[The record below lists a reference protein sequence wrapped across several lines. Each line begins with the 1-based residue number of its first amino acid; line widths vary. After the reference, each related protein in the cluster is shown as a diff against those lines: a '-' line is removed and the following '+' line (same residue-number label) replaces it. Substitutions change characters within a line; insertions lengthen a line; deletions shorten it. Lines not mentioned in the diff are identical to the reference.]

1 MATPAEIRFRADKAI
16 REGRF
21 QAALELARELY
32 KRDPTPAHQELLR
45 SCQLGRARELHRH
58 GKPRDAAMIL
68 QAALEGPGPHPVEWL
83 SQVAEELAACGQG
96 HTALALLDRL
106 AGTPAHA
113 RVLAR
118 AADAAVQLE

>member
-1 MATPAEIRFRADKAI
+1 PAEIRARADKAI

-32 KRDPTPAHQELLR
+32 KREPTTAHQELVR
-45 SCQLGRARELHRH
+45 GWQLGRGRELRRQ
-58 GKPRDAAMIL
+58 GKPRDAAPVL
-68 QAALEGPGPHPVEWL
+68 QVALEAPGPHPVEWL
-83 SQVAEELAACGQG
+83 SQVAEELAACGQASA
-96 HTALALLDRL
+96 ALGLLAQL

-118 AADAAVQLE
+118 TADAAVQQE